1 MASNN
6 SERKPRDT
14 KKVDQNKNEVEYV
27 YQKFGQKALALINK
41 YNLQSDESYKKL
53 ISSFERIDSLPKDDP
68 RRFNLIDL
76 WESEFNRIFKFFW
89 EGQVNTSKKSNPNS
103 GSQIDGWKDR
113 LDVKPVSMSP
123 SQKRQDLLNRLSG
136 GNKTINR
143 NTREDILNRA
153 GFQSQTKVE
162 QFNFTATPKTGRNL
176 HEIENIL
183 NDLDTTV
190 TGTLEPESFLK
201 SGYTAEKNSYIDD
214 LDSTIDSDFDFDE
227 ETKIMTS
234 EAVPDPNLEEFVKG
248 NNDSLFSANN
258 NSNANLSNTTQ
269 SFETKVEENNGY
281 VASEQMSREEFNTVN
296 KIDYDESYVRSSD
309 ETVAALELGLDFFQ
323 RNLADGFYDK
333 EKLTPKNDD
342 FEPFKYTQKDE
353 MINPLKKN
361 VLSKDGFEFS
371 RNEERS
377 ELFGRKENNQLI
389 ETSETKKPYHEI
401 KPIGHYPMKYD
412 VLKRP
417 SMKELL
423 DDHQNQSKAIDEMTQ
438 KIEFLRELRNERRH
452 RINLLKIERANSY
465 IVARSRKI
473 AEARELRRI
482 KKREEINL
490 RAIQKAE
497 RLRRLQERQR
507 LIELMKERQMKRTEE
522 KRIATVLRLERERR
536 LERDAKNRAEIASID
551 AQIRYEQ
558 EMIKKT
564 ELKMKAYFTRVHDDE
579 LFDESLKAARKTD
592 KYKSIEEKALEIQQ
606 LEDQKRKDRIEKI
619 SKKFTKNIK

>member
-6 SERKPRDT
+6 SERKSNDSKRN
-14 KKVDQNKNEVEYV
+14 DQKNKEFEYV
-27 YQKFGQKALALINK
+27 YQTFGQKALALINK

-53 ISSFERIDSLPKDDP
+53 ISSYERIDSLPKDDP
-68 RRFNLIDL
+68 RRVNLIDL

-89 EGQVNTSKKSNPNS
+89 EGYINTSKKSSGGS
-103 GSQIDGWKDR
+103 GSKIDGWKER

-123 SQKRQDLLNRLSG
+123 NQKRQDLLNRLSG

-143 NTREDILNRA
+143 NTREDILSRA
-153 GFQSQTKVE
+153 GYQNQSKVE
-162 QFNFTATPKTGRNL
+162 QFNFTATPKTGKNI

-183 NDLDTTV
+183 NDLDT
-190 TGTLEPESFLK
+190 GADDTLEPESFLK
-201 SGYTAEKNSYIDD
+201 SGYLADRNENNQIVNQSIEKD
-214 LDSTIDSDFDFDE
+214 LNDFDFDQ
-227 ETKIMTS
+227 ETQIMTAD
-234 EAVPDPNLEEFVKG
+234 AVPDPNLEDFVKG
-248 NNDSLFSANN
+248 NNTSS
-258 NSNANLSNTTQ
+258 NSYT
-269 SFETKVEENNGY
+269 EEIENNQDFI
-281 VASEQMSREEFNTVN
+281 ANEQMSRAEFNAVN
-296 KIDYDESYVRSSD
+296 KIDYDENLVQS
-309 ETVAALELGLDFFQ
+309 EENTVAALELGLDFFQ
-323 RNLADGFYDK
+323 RNIGDGFYDK
-333 EKLTPKNDD
+333 QKLSVKEDD
-342 FEPFKYTQKDE
+342 FEPFKYNSKDE
-353 MINPLKKN
+353 IINPLKKN
-361 VLSKDGFEFS
+361 IVSKEGFEIS
-371 RNEERS
+371 KNELRS
-377 ELFGRKENNQLI
+377 EIFDASKKRTEVESQEI
-389 ETSETKKPYHEI
+389 KKPYHEI
-401 KPIGHYPMKYD
+401 KPIGNYQMKFD

-423 DDHQNQSKAIDEMTQ
+423 EEHRNENKTIDEMTE

-482 KKREEINL
+482 KQREEINL
-490 RAIQKAE
+490 KAIQKAE
-497 RLRRLQERQR
+497 RMRRLQERQR

-536 LERDAKNRAEIASID
+536 LERDAKNRAEISSID

-579 LFDESLKAARKTD
+579 LFDESLKLARKTD
-592 KYKSIEEKALEIQQ
+592 KYKTIEEKALEIQQ
-606 LEDQKRKDRIEKI
+606 LEDQKRKDRIDKI